1 MAQAIL
7 NVSKAPAEKLNM
19 NKMEMF
25 QLLRKLWLEGK
36 VKNRFE
42 LEVLAEILA
51 ESFMKRARRQ
61 SLGGPEDSKILKNR
75 ALERAQKALF
85 RDLDRSFKILSYGK

>member
-1 MAQAIL
+1 
-7 NVSKAPAEKLNM
+7 M

-42 LEVLAEILA
+42 LEVLAELLA
-51 ESFMKRARRQ
+51 EAFVKRSHRQ
-61 SLGGPEDSKILKNR
+61 SLPGPGKHSFVTEKTK
-75 ALERAQKALF
+75 ARAQRELMK
-85 RDLDRSFKILSYGK
+85 DLDRSFKVLSYGK